1 MLGKERM
8 KIKIYR
14 YFVYLTIIITN
25 CIGLYFTFF
34 RIEIITAHL
43 FIGFNLGMFLM
54 LIINQ
59 TYTLLER
66 IEFNEFRNKY
76 LEENE
81 NLNS

>member
-1 MLGKERM
+1 M

-14 YFVYLTIIITN
+14 YFVYLTIIVTHSIQ
-25 CIGLYFTFF
+25 LYFTFF
-34 RIEIITAHL
+34 SSDVITATL

-66 IEFNEFRNKY
+66 IEFNEFRKKY
-76 LEENE
+76 IEENK